1 MLTQI
6 IGKTVMKKKGLT
18 LSACMMVKNEEEM
31 LARCLNSIKHIVDEI
46 IVVDTG
52 STDATVA
59 IAESFGA
66 KIYHHPWE
74 QDFSKHRNQSISY
87 VTSDWFLIIDA
98 DEELDAYHLTK
109 EDIKKRLAK
118 APKELHCFLINLL
131 DKDAKGNVS
140 TVAKSARIFRNRVG
154 VEYRGIV
161 HNTAYYS
168 GKVTEMDLNM
178 FHYGYALPAPQMQAK
193 YKRTS
198 SLLLKRIDIDPNDY
212 AAYFYLCQVYMQME
226 QPEQAIKYA
235 RHCLDILPSEKKSG
249 IDISF
254 YYSLYHSIT
263 MSYIAL
269 SQYDIAIDTIR
280 KGLKLLPDEIDLY
293 YDLACIGVFSNNFD
307 LVVEG
312 AENYLRVVD
321 EFRNKYLR
329 AGTRFV
335 FSTSEAIQLTVEYW
349 LMSGYIAKERLNE
362 ALKVWERNRHLLLN
376 KPSFLRELLVNLER
390 KEAWDFIKKAVL
402 YLFEN
407 IDKLEI
413 NSQKHILQ
421 YLIFCLRKD
430 EDYENLE
437 TAISKY
443 LDLIQNYRDI
453 PEDTIVVIAEF
464 LLKKG
469 LSDFFLDITVE
480 LFEQAI
486 TTSIKVID
494 NVKIIANGYDVIAKK
509 QPKNLKGFFI
519 SSLCLNIAW
528 GLTEDNK
535 YIESLTEIY
544 NEQKLKN

>member
-1 MLTQI
+1 
-6 IGKTVMKKKGLT
+6 MKKKNT
-18 LSACMMVKNEEEM
+18 TNIKLSACMMVKNEEEM
-31 LARCLNSIKHIVDEI
+31 LPRCLNSIKHLVDEI

-52 STDATVA
+52 STDATIA
-59 IAESFGA
+59 IAQSFGA

-74 QDFSKHRNQSISY
+74 QNFSKHRNQSISY
-87 VTSDWFLIIDA
+87 ATGDWFLIIDA
-98 DEELDAYHLTK
+98 DEELDSYHLKK
-109 EDIKKRLAK
+109 EDLKNKILK

-140 TVAKSARIFRNRVG
+140 TVAKSARIFRNKVG

-226 QPEQAIKYA
+226 EPQQAIKYA
-235 RHCLDILPSEKKSG
+235 QHCLDILPSEKKSG

-254 YYSLYHSIT
+254 YYSLYHSIA

-269 SQYDIAIDTIR
+269 SKYDIAIDTIR

-312 AENYLRVVD
+312 AENYLRVLD

-349 LMSGYIAKERLNE
+349 LMNGYISKERFND
-362 ALKVWERNRHLLLN
+362 ALKVWERNRKLMLN
-376 KPSFLRELLVNLER
+376 KPSFLKELLVNLER
-390 KEAWDFIKKAVL
+390 KEAWDFIKKAVF

-407 IDKLEI
+407 IDKLET
-413 NSQKHILQ
+413 NSQKNILQ
-421 YLIFCLRKD
+421 YLIFCLRRD

-453 PEDTIVVIAEF
+453 PEDTIIIIAEF

-469 LSDFFLDITVE
+469 LSNFFLDITVE
-480 LFEQAI
+480 LFEQTI

-509 QPKNLKGFFI
+509 QPKNIKGFLL
-519 SSLCLNIAW
+519 SSLCLNISW
-528 GLTEDNK
+528 GLTEDDK

-544 NEQKLKN
+544 NQQKRYN